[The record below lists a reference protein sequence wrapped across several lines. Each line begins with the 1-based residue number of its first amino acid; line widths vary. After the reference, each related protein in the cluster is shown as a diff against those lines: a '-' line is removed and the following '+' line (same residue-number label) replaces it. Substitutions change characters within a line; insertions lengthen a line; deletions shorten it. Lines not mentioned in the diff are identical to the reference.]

1 MNKSIPEPIQQ
12 PGETAIRHTLSN
24 GVRVL
29 IEPVATARSIA
40 AGVWVHAGS
49 RDETE
54 EEAGITHFIEHMV
67 FKGTAK
73 RKTHHIARRME
84 SVGGYLNAFTTKD
97 HTCYYARG
105 LDEHVGRAVDVV
117 SDLIVSPQFPLAEI
131 PKEQEVVIEEM
142 RMYADQPE
150 ELVFDHAETVLYPD
164 HSLGRPIIGT
174 EDSVKGLTRESLQAY
189 VDRQYVAS
197 RVVLT
202 VAGNVDPGKI
212 IKLAERELGGL
223 RTGVDQP
230 RMPPTEMTPGEHV
243 IGKPIQQ
250 AHLVIARRAFGI
262 KDSRRTTVSV
272 LNTLLGGGMSS
283 LLSQNIREKY
293 GFCYSIYSYFNLFDD
308 AGDFG
313 VYMATEPHKIDRSR
327 QLIMR
332 EIRRL
337 AETKV
342 SPRALVQAKAQVKGG
357 MLLGMESL
365 TSRMNRLGRQEL
377 TMGELTSPDA
387 FAAQVDAV
395 TADDVRELAQWLAD
409 PSQFSTIVLSPQA

>member
-1 MNKSIPEPIQQ
+1 MNTTVAKPIQQ

-105 LDEHVGRAVDVV
+105 LDEHVGRAIDVV
-117 SDLIVSPQFPLAEI
+117 SDLIVSPQFPASEI
-131 PKEQEVVIEEM
+131 PKEQEVVIEEI

-150 ELVFDHAETVLYPD
+150 ELVFDHAETVLYPG

-174 EDSVKGLTRESLQAY
+174 EESVKGLTRDSLQAY

-202 VAGNVDPGKI
+202 VAGNVDPAKI

-230 RMPPTEMTPGEHV
+230 RTPPVRDGAGRTRDRQADSASAPG
-243 IGKPIQQ
+243 
-250 AHLVIARRAFGI
+250 RRA
-262 KDSRRTTVSV
+262 TSV
-272 LNTLLGGGMSS
+272 RHQGPAPYDRQRIEHAARWRHVEPAQPEHPREVWLL
-283 LLSQNIREKY
+283 
-293 GFCYSIYSYFNLFDD
+293 LFD
-308 AGDFG
+308 
-313 VYMATEPHKIDRSR
+313 
-327 QLIMR
+327 L
-332 EIRRL
+332 
-337 AETKV
+337 
-342 SPRALVQAKAQVKGG
+342 
-357 MLLGMESL
+357 
-365 TSRMNRLGRQEL
+365 
-377 TMGELTSPDA
+377 
-387 FAAQVDAV
+387 
-395 TADDVRELAQWLAD
+395 
-409 PSQFSTIVLSPQA
+409 